1 MAKEL
6 PDKGRYF
13 QKERTDT
20 MKKRVY
26 SILLAVVLVFAAAPA
41 APITAKAETNVN
53 TYQTAE
59 TLTGLVSG
67 ELERGSSRWYKYT
80 MPSGG
85 GHVHFTLT
93 NPDANKDYRLT
104 VYDPQVHKI
113 KSYTYSN
120 STETTEFAFAPG
132 TMIYLKVESEIWG
145 DKKSTSY
152 SLEASYLSASD
163 WENDYTNDEMSG
175 ADTLTDGKT
184 RYGVIITGDDEDWY
198 VFQMPSDGK
207 VTFTLENTNSVNGAE
222 WRIKVYDSLKQKK
235 ENTQNSSSDYSITTD
250 AVRESAGKNVYV
262 CVSRD
267 WANAG
272 GVTYQIT
279 PQFTADDNSSSN
291 TNNQSTDDNQNSDA
305 VPVPSKVGGLKV
317 SNIKGARIRVSFNGD
332 DDADGY
338 QISYTYGGETRTK
351 DVSGTSTKLHVSKG
365 KKVSVKVRAYN
376 YDDNDQK
383 QYGTWSGTKTLKT
396 DKK

>member
-1 MAKEL
+1 MWAI
-6 PDKGRYF
+6 F
-13 QKERTDT
+13 F
-20 MKKRVY
+20 
-26 SILLAVVLVFAAAPA
+26 S
-41 APITAKAETNVN
+41 
-53 TYQTAE
+53 
-59 TLTGLVSG
+59 
-67 ELERGSSRWYKYT
+67 
-80 MPSGG
+80 
-85 GHVHFTLT
+85 
-93 NPDANKDYRLT
+93 
-104 VYDPQVHKI
+104 
-113 KSYTYSN
+113 
-120 STETTEFAFAPG
+120 PG
-132 TMIYLKVESEIWG
+132 
-145 DKKSTSY
+145 
-152 SLEASYLSASD
+152 
-163 WENDYTNDEMSG
+163 
-175 ADTLTDGKT
+175 
-184 RYGVIITGDDEDWY
+184 
-198 VFQMPSDGK
+198 F
-207 VTFTLENTNSVNGAE
+207 
-222 WRIKVYDSLKQKK
+222 
-235 ENTQNSSSDYSITTD
+235 
-250 AVRESAGKNVYV
+250 
-262 CVSRD
+262 SRD

-338 QISYTYGGETRTK
+338 QISYTYGGKSRTK